1 MKIFLKPQLILGCQK
16 LQICSEYFRFE
27 YRLQFVKFQ
36 VNQPKM
42 DRDKLEE
49 GMKKNVEFSR
59 SSRISYR
66 SEKLMEL
73 SVLREKLE
81 RQRIQLEEE
90 LRELRTNKFMGRRAS
105 ADF

>member
-1 MKIFLKPQLILGCQK
+1 MKILSKLQLILGCQK
-16 LQICSEYFRFE
+16 LQICSKNFRFE
-27 YRLQFVKFQ
+27 YRIKLVKFQ

-42 DRDKLEE
+42 DKDKLEE
-49 GMKKNVEFSR
+49 DMKKSLGFSR
-59 SSRISYR
+59 GSRISYR

-90 LRELRTNKFMGRRAS
+90 LKELRTNKLMQRRAS